1 MSELNLKKLFVLVP
15 STLSTVTLEAVK
27 AKSSTSGNEDKLYFV
42 EKYNQIVKNGVT
54 YGIDPKTF
62 KEIET
67 LLPALGATTAADG
80 TVSFNVKDLNYKGEA
95 TTILGVITNL
105 DTKIKSELDKLATSK
120 TLNEKYEFTGK
131 LKYVAAG
138 GGKNAR
144 IVLVDEGGTELEG
157 STVNVSDIIGN
168 GILNKAEYDK
178 TTGKLTLSFNGSDG
192 STTTNKFEVD
202 LAAMLDINDVLIAE
216 GSKKYLDV
224 NLSGGENSQAVF
236 SVNTV
241 NVKDATAEN
250 TGLADAKDVQDY
262 VKSQTTDLAVT
273 AAGDDYVSARVDA
286 ATDKKHVIVSTNVQN
301 VTANAGNRG
310 TWSVTEAGET
320 SLSGADAPTISGVE
334 HSLVDGAQ
342 AAQAVKTYVDAMVAA
357 EAAER
362 AAKIEAAV
370 KALDKASAT
379 VDGTNVHVAYK
390 EEDGIVTIESVTADY
405 ATVSR
410 TATTS
415 TTDDPK
421 TNAAIAVTEGTKLV
435 KGEDLEKVAAYV
447 ADKVAEEQHRV
458 DKKIAEKIAE
468 TTTGLNVPEATVSET
483 GEGAVSF
490 KYSETDGKVSISD
503 LSVTYA
509 TKTGTGNDAKL
520 TSGIVDASTLNAALS
535 DLWETYTA

>member
-15 STLSTVTLEAVK
+15 SKLTTVTLDAVK
-27 AKSSTSGNEDKLYFV
+27 TKSQEPANSDKLYFV
-42 EKYNQIVKNGVT
+42 EKYNQIVKGGVT

-67 LLPALGATTAADG
+67 LLPALGATTAEDG
-80 TVSFNVKDLNYKGEA
+80 TVSFNVASLNYKGDA

-105 DTKIKSELDKLATSK
+105 DAKIKSELDKLAASK
-120 TLNEKYEFTGK
+120 TLNDQYEFTGT
-131 LKYVAAG
+131 LKYVASVTG
-138 GGKNAR
+138 GAAAHLA
-144 IVLVDEGGTELEG
+144 LVDETGTEL
-157 STVNVSDIIGN
+157 SSVPVSDIIGN
-168 GILNKAEYDK
+168 GVLESSAYNKD
-178 TTGKLTLSFNGSDG
+178 TGILTLNFKKADG
-192 STTTNKFEVD
+192 GTNAVD
-202 LAAMLDINDVLIAE
+202 VNLAAMLDINDVMIAE

-224 NLSGGENSQAVF
+224 DLSGAENSQAVF
-236 SVNTV
+236 SVKTV
-241 NVKDATAEN
+241 KVKDATDVS

-273 AAGDDYVSARVDA
+273 AAGDAYVSARVDA
-286 ATDKKHVIVSTNVQN
+286 ATNKKHVIVSTNVQN
-301 VTANAGNRG
+301 VTATAGTRG
-310 TWSVTEAGET
+310 TWSVNETGVASLAGEV
-320 SLSGADAPTISGVE
+320 APEISGVAN
-334 HSLVDGAQ
+334 SLVDGAQ
-342 AAQAVKTYVDAMVAA
+342 AAEAVKTYVDAKVAA

-379 VDGTNVHVAYK
+379 VDGTNIHVAYK
-390 EEDGIVTIESVTADY
+390 EEDGIVTIESVTEDY

-415 TTDDPK
+415 TTVSPK
-421 TNAAIAVTEGTKLV
+421 TDAAIAVTDGAKLV
-435 KGEDLEKVAAYV
+435 TGSDLEKVAAYV
-447 ADKVAEEQHRV
+447 ADKVVEEQHRV
-458 DKKIAEKIAE
+458 DNKIAA

-490 KYSETDGKVSISD
+490 KYSETNGIVSISD
-503 LSVTYA
+503 LKVTYA

-520 TSGIVDASTLNAALS
+520 TSGIVDTAVLNAALS

>member
-15 STLSTVTLEAVK
+15 SKLTTVTLDAVK
-27 AKSSTSGNEDKLYFV
+27 TKSQEPANSDKLYFV
-42 EKYNQIVKNGVT
+42 EKYNQIVKGGVT

-62 KEIET
+62 KEIQT
-67 LLPALGATTAADG
+67 LLPALGATTAEDG
-80 TVSFNVKDLNYKGEA
+80 TVSFNVASLNYKGDA

-105 DTKIKSELDKLATSK
+105 DAKIKSELDKLAASK
-120 TLNEKYEFTGK
+120 TLNDQYEFTGT
-131 LKYVAAG
+131 LKYVASVTG
-138 GGKNAR
+138 GAAAHLA
-144 IVLVDEGGTELEG
+144 LVDETGKEL
-157 STVNVSDIIGN
+157 SSVPVSDIIGN
-168 GILNKAEYDK
+168 GVLESSAYSQD
-178 TTGKLTLSFNGSDG
+178 TGILTLNFKKADG
-192 STTTNKFEVD
+192 GTNAVD
-202 LAAMLDINDVLIAE
+202 VNLAAMLDINDVMIAE

-224 NLSGGENSQAVF
+224 DLSGAENSQAVF
-236 SVNTV
+236 SVKTV
-241 NVKDATAEN
+241 KVKDATDVS

-273 AAGDDYVSARVDA
+273 AAGDAYVSARVDA
-286 ATDKKHVIVSTNVQN
+286 ATNKKHVIVSTNVQN
-301 VTANAGNRG
+301 VTANAGTPG
-310 TWSVTEAGET
+310 TWSVSETGVASLAGEV
-320 SLSGADAPTISGVE
+320 APEISGVAN
-334 HSLVDGAQ
+334 SLVDGAQ
-342 AAQAVKTYVDAMVAA
+342 AAGAVKTYVDAKVAA

-362 AAKIEAAV
+362 AAKITAAV

-379 VDGTNVHVAYK
+379 VNGTNVHVAYK
-390 EEDGIVTIESVTADY
+390 EEDGIVTIESVTEDY
-405 ATVSR
+405 ATVTR

-415 TTDDPK
+415 TTDTPATD
-421 TNAAIAVTEGTKLV
+421 AAIAVTDGAKLV
-435 KGEDLEKVAAYV
+435 TGTDLEKVAEYA

-490 KYSETDGKVSISD
+490 KYSEANGLVSISD

-520 TSGIVDASTLNAALS
+520 TSGIVDTSTLNAALS